1 MPTERVELAGGRTLC
16 VERFGARD
24 GAPVLYFHGLPGSR
38 LDFVLRDDV
47 FSEAGLDVVAI
58 DRPGFGGSTFV
69 RGRTLLDWPRDVE
82 ALADRLGLDRFAVA
96 GYSSGGKYSIA
107 CAAALPERVSLAAS
121 LAGTGPPEIP
131 GFRKSLDA
139 YDRVTMTLA
148 TRARPLALAL
158 WGVMRR
164 MALGRPERFVAAV
177 EKELS
182 APDRAALAD
191 PATRAAWLRTLQ
203 ESLRPGAAG
212 VIEDWAIEARP
223 WGFSLEEI
231 RVPVRI
237 WHGDCD
243 NVVPFDHSRYLAR
256 RIPGA
261 QLTVMGGRGH
271 LPAEGL
277 VPIARALASD
287 AAS

>member
-47 FSEAGLDVVAI
+47 FSKAGVDVC
-58 DRPGFGGSTFV
+58 RFV

-107 CAAALPERVSLAAS
+107 CAAAPPERVSLAAS

-148 TRARPLALAL
+148 TRARPLA
-158 WGVMRR
+158 
-164 MALGRPERFVAAV
+164 
-177 EKELS
+177 
-182 APDRAALAD
+182 
-191 PATRAAWLRTLQ
+191 
-203 ESLRPGAAG
+203 
-212 VIEDWAIEARP
+212 
-223 WGFSLEEI
+223 
-231 RVPVRI
+231 
-237 WHGDCD
+237 
-243 NVVPFDHSRYLAR
+243 R

-277 VPIARALASD
+277 VPVARALASD

>member
-38 LDFVLRDDV
+38 LDFVLRADV
-47 FSEAGLDVVAI
+47 FSEAGVDVVAI
-58 DRPGFGGSTFV
+58 DRPGFG
-69 RGRTLLDWPRDVE
+69 
-82 ALADRLGLDRFAVA
+82 

-139 YDRVTMTLA
+139 YDRVTMALA
-148 TRARPLALAL
+148 TRARPLALVL
-158 WGVMRR
+158 WGAMRR
-164 MALGRPERFVAAV
+164 MALGRPERFVAGV

-191 PATRAAWLRTLQ
+191 PPPEQRGCARCRRACVP
-203 ESLRPGAAG
+203 EPPG
-212 VIEDWAIEARP
+212 
-223 WGFSLEEI
+223 
-231 RVPVRI
+231 
-237 WHGDCD
+237 
-243 NVVPFDHSRYLAR
+243 
-256 RIPGA
+256 
-261 QLTVMGGRGH
+261 
-271 LPAEGL
+271 
-277 VPIARALASD
+277 
-287 AAS
+287 